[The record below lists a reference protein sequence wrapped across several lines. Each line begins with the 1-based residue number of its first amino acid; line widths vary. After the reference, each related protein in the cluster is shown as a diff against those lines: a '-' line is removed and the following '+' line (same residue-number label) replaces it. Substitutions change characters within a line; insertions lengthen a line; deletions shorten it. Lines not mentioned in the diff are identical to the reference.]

1 MQKQWFT
8 HTKYWRVI
16 LATKYKILESN
27 FDNKIYSIQSEG
39 ICGLLTSETEA
50 SPIMR
55 RHETN
60 RAMSATDPE
69 SRKNASCLILNTV
82 WIQNWTQGSRLS
94 YKNKKRKDKRDLQ
107 ISVATSKK
115 IKKKKMGRI
124 FVVELDGRSYRCKFC
139 RTHLALPEDL
149 VSRVLNYVYYYYYF
163 YYYYCLSI
171 VCYAFK

>member
-94 YKNKKRKDKRDLQ
+94 YKNKKRKDKRVLQ

-115 IKKKKMGRI
+115 IKKKKNGKNICGGARWKVLQMQVLQNPLGPSW
-124 FVVELDGRSYRCKFC
+124 RSCFPG
-139 RTHLALPEDL
+139 T
-149 VSRVLNYVYYYYYF
+149 
-163 YYYYCLSI
+163 
-171 VCYAFK
+171 